1 MNMKNCCCV
10 IHSHQIA
17 VDQVIRTFQ
26 WIAKNS
32 SHIKKTGTLNF
43 HRIHMMGWL
52 MGGCTYAFSSSIHAV
67 LRGTV
72 GARCRCQILYTRM
85 ESRMLLYLATTGSS
99 GTCGSS
105 HS

>member
-32 SHIKKTGTLNF
+32 SHIKKNRNTKF
-43 HRIHMMGWL
+43 
-52 MGGCTYAFSSSIHAV
+52 
-67 LRGTV
+67 
-72 GARCRCQILYTRM
+72 
-85 ESRMLLYLATTGSS
+85 
-99 GTCGSS
+99 SS
-105 HS
+105 HSYDGVADGGLRLCILM